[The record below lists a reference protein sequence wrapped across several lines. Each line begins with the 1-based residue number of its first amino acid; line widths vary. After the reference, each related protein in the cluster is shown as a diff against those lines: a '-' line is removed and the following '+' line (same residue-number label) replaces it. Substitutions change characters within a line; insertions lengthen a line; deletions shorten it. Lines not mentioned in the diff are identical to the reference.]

1 MLICLHSS
9 KGYDA
14 IFATKV
20 LLSYKGVYGTPTNL
34 FISCIFNEI
43 PILCHVYFTLK
54 SYTISRQLFQKHTM
68 NGITSLWNITI
79 SYLVPIPNTLSC
91 KYQILCEKLFKSGI
105 VIEYF
110 PLWNILVTYRL
121 DCVTLKMKWIFSN
134 YYNYSEKPSL

>member
-20 LLSYKGVYGTPTNL
+20 LLSYKGVYGTPAKL

-43 PILCHVYFTLK
+43 PILCHVYFILK
-54 SYTISRQLFQKHTM
+54 SYTISRQLFQKHTI

-91 KYQILCEKLFKSGI
+91 KYQILYRNNSLNKTNQTFFSISVI

-110 PLWNILVTYRL
+110 PLWNILVIYRL
-121 DCVTLKMKWIFSN
+121 N
-134 YYNYSEKPSL
+134 